1 MNNLLIRAKESFG
14 FRLNG
19 LIEKLAYKK
28 LALGW
33 KLETGISIQIDNHA
47 EWVIYNDIFVEGEYD
62 NAIEAS
68 ILNLEQSISG
78 RTEFVFV
85 DIGANVGY
93 FTLRAID
100 IFRRSKLQDFGINAV
115 LVEGSPAVYQ
125 ALKTRIE
132 SQYLEEKIANIEIV
146 NGLAGELEG
155 DGIISETSFHVMNSV
170 LLNDSKKNGKLVPY
184 VNLNLLCSKY
194 SNIDLIKCDIEG
206 SEEKLIQNYG
216 NILSKA
222 KFLIFEFHPLLC
234 DIQRCFQMLSEI
246 GFKKFTIVRKTDA
259 FEVVFFERRD
269 NINAY

>member
-1 MNNLLIRAKESFG
+1 
-14 FRLNG
+14 
-19 LIEKLAYKK
+19 
-28 LALGW
+28 
-33 KLETGISIQIDNHA
+33 
-47 EWVIYNDIFVEGEYD
+47 
-62 NAIEAS
+62 
-68 ILNLEQSISG
+68 
-78 RTEFVFV
+78 
-85 DIGANVGY
+85 
-93 FTLRAID
+93 
-100 IFRRSKLQDFGINAV
+100 LQDFGINAV

-170 LLNDSKKNGKLVPY
+170 LLNDSKKNEKLVPY